1 MSPITLLAYFDG
13 QHMPLT
19 VTALS
24 EEYQEREDWC
34 RLSAHGLA
42 RAYRDNEPEYAAAD
56 VKE

>member
-1 MSPITLLAYFDG
+1 MSSITLLAYFDG
-13 QHMPLT
+13 QHMPLI

-42 RAYRDNEPEYAAAD
+42 RAYRDNEPEYAAD